1 MVLGIQISNF
11 FSIKET
17 VTLDMRA
24 SNIRSKNAQE
34 LRQNIFSY
42 EKTNV
47 LKTAVIYGANA
58 SGKSNI
64 IKAIRFCHNMVLNS
78 HNHNENTNF
87 NYKKFKFKG
96 YDKKPSTYFIRFVAE
111 DIEYEY
117 AFSLMENKILT
128 ESLHY
133 YPKGRIKKVFTRD
146 ETAGSS
152 KKEKYS
158 FGEDI
163 KRPMDVAENTSE
175 KTLFISRASQMD
187 REIGKRIFNY
197 FTNHFILG
205 YVGLNAPH
213 IENLFIDYKAPL
225 LDSLKVADSDISDIK
240 LRKVKNPGKHF
251 NANLEELT
259 LSAEEIMDENL
270 EIVSYHKSAP
280 KVPFDFFKEE
290 SAGTIKLFT
299 NILSILYIVKQN
311 KVLLVDEIGESLHT
325 EIIDYIFNLFK
336 ISEKAQLMCT
346 THNTSFLDLKK
357 FRKDQIWFVN
367 KTGDGASDLYSL
379 YDYGD
384 FRDTMDLEKAYYQGR
399 FEALP
404 FVDDTEENLKEIIH
418 G

>member
-1 MVLGIQISNF
+1 MVLEIQIGNF
-11 FSIKET
+11 FSIKEP

-24 SNIRSKNAQE
+24 GNIRSKNAKA
-34 LRQNIFSY
+34 LHQNIFSY
-42 EKTNV
+42 DKTHV

-64 IKAIRFCHNMVLNS
+64 IEAIRFCHNMVLNS

-111 DIEYEY
+111 DVEYEY
-117 AFSLMENKILT
+117 AFSLMENKIVT

-146 ETAGSS
+146 EKAGSS

-187 REIGKRIFNY
+187 REMGKRIFNY
-197 FTNHFILG
+197 FNNQFILG

-213 IENLFIDYKAPL
+213 LENLFSDYKTPL
-225 LDSLKVADSDISDIK
+225 LNALRVADSDISDIK
-240 LRKVKNPGKHF
+240 LKKVEKSGRRF
-251 NANLEELT
+251 NANLEEMT
-259 LSAEEIMDENL
+259 LSAEEVMDEKL

-280 KVPFDFFKEE
+280 KVQFDFFKEE

-299 NILSILYIVKQN
+299 DILTILYIVKQN
-311 KVLLVDEIGESLHT
+311 KVLLVDEIGDSLHT

-336 ISEKAQLMCT
+336 TGEKAQLICT
-346 THNTSFLDLKK
+346 THNTNFLDLKK
-357 FRKDQIWFVN
+357 FRKDQIFFVN
-367 KTGDGASDLYSL
+367 KTEDGASDLYSL
-379 YDYGD
+379 YDYSD

-404 FVDDTEENLKEIIH
+404 FVDDTEENLKQIIH

>member
-1 MVLGIQISNF
+1 MVLEIRIGNF
-11 FSIKET
+11 FSIKES
-17 VTLDMRA
+17 VTLEMRA
-24 SNIRSKNAQE
+24 GNIRSKNAKE
-34 LRQNIFSY
+34 LHQNIFTY
-42 EKTNV
+42 DKTDV
-47 LKTAVIYGANA
+47 LKTAIIYGANA

-64 IKAIRFCHNMVLNS
+64 IKSIRFCHNMVLNS
-78 HNHNENTNF
+78 HNYNVNTNF
-87 NYKKFKFKG
+87 NYKKFKFKA
-96 YDKKPSTYFIRFVAE
+96 YSKKPSTYFIRFVSE
-111 DIEYEY
+111 EIEYEY

-163 KRPMDVAENTSE
+163 KRPMDVADNTSE
-175 KTLFISRASQMD
+175 KTHFISRASQMD
-187 REIGKRIFNY
+187 REIAKRVFNY
-197 FTNHFILG
+197 FSSEFILE
-205 YVGLNAPH
+205 YAGLNAPQM
-213 IENLFIDYKAPL
+213 ENLFSIYKAPL
-225 LDSLKVADSDISDIK
+225 LEALRVADSDITDLKI
-240 LRKVKNPGKHF
+240 RKVQKPGKRF
-251 NANLEELT
+251 NISMEKWT
-259 LSAEEIMDENL
+259 LSAEDVIDEMM
-270 EIVSYHKSAP
+270 EFDSYHKSDP
-280 KVPFDFFKEE
+280 HVKFDFFKEE
-290 SAGTIKLFT
+290 SAGTIKLFK
-299 NILSILYIVKQN
+299 NILTILYIVKQN

-336 ISEKAQLMCT
+336 VSEKAQLICT

-367 KTGDGASDLYSL
+367 KMEDGASDLYSL

>member
-1 MVLGIQISNF
+1 
-11 FSIKET
+11 
-17 VTLDMRA
+17 MRA
-24 SNIRSKNAQE
+24 GNIRSKNAKALQK
-34 LRQNIFSY
+34 NIFSHD
-42 EKTNV
+42 KADV
-47 LKTAVIYGANA
+47 VKTAVIYGANA

-87 NYKKFKFKG
+87 NYKKFKFSG

-111 DIEYEY
+111 GVEYEY
-117 AFSLMENKILT
+117 AFSLMIDKIVT

-133 YPKGRIKKVFTRD
+133 YPKGRIKKIFTRD
-146 ETAGSS
+146 ERAGSN

-158 FGEDI
+158 FGDDI

-187 REIGKRIFNY
+187 REMGKRIFHY
-197 FTNHFILG
+197 FNSQLILG
-205 YVGLNAPH
+205 YVGLNAPQT
-213 IENLFIDYKAPL
+213 ENLFGDYKAL
-225 LDSLKVADSDISDIK
+225 LLEALRVADSDISDIK
-240 LRKVKNPGKHF
+240 LKKVKKSRKRF

-259 LSAEEIMDENL
+259 ISAEEVMDEML
-270 EIVSYHKSAP
+270 EVVSYHHSAP

-299 NILSILYIVKQN
+299 NILTILYILKHN
-311 KVLLVDEIGESLHT
+311 KVLVVDEISESLHT

-336 ISEKAQLMCT
+336 ASEKAQLICT

-367 KTGDGASDLYSL
+367 KTEDGASDLYSL